1 MQSDCRLFLRL
12 NTLLVGQSVRSDQVT
27 KDAMQ
32 EWLERLAANFRDE
45 GTYKLVRRHD
55 ACLSSHGDSVEAWLN
70 AGTNKLQ

>member
-32 EWLERLAANFRDE
+32 EWLEGLAATFRDE
-45 GTYKLVRRHD
+45 GTHKLVRRRD
-55 ACLSSHGDSVEAWLN
+55 ACLNSHGDSVEA
-70 AGTNKLQ
+70 